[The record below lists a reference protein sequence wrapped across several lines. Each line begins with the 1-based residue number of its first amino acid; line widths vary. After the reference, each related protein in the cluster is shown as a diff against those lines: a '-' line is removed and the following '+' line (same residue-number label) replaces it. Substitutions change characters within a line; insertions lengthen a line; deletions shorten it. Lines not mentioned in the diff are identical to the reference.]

1 MLEKYK
7 GTFMIIEVYYAGPAN
22 GMKVPHTKKKKL
34 EIRGDIPDW
43 LITRLKKE
51 YGPNLIIKE
60 NSTSDENDF
69 VEIFKTD
76 WYSAVN
82 SQMGVGDNLKIYRE
96 NAGLSQEELGKKL
109 GNIPRQNISA
119 MEKGRRGISKEI
131 AKKLSIILK
140 APVSR
145 FI

>member
-1 MLEKYK
+1 MLA
-7 GTFMIIEVYYAGPAN
+7 VV
-22 GMKVPHTKKKKL
+22 KVPRTKRNEL

-60 NSTSDENDF
+60 NSTSDESDF
-69 VEIFKTD
+69 IEIFKTD
-76 WYSAVN
+76 WFSAID
-82 SQMGVGDNLKIYRE
+82 SQIGVGDNLRIYRE

-131 AKKLSIILK
+131 AKKLSLILK